1 MVKIIYKINHIVPTS
16 LKLLLIFIIQLNSQ
30 SFAND
35 LPSATPEEMGYD
47 STKLSSLSD
56 GFEALYGDGL
66 IPNYVIAVA
75 KDGKIFYSASDG
87 DSRVGSGNAVN
98 LNTIYPLASMTKPFV
113 STAIMRLIEDGKL
126 GLDSKLSDYFPQFSD
141 MFVAPGG
148 SLEKLEESSR
158 PITILD
164 LLTHTSG
171 LTYGESVTGIGD
183 VAKLYDEF
191 NIIDRCLSRDE
202 NLDIL
207 SQIPLIAQPGAEWN
221 YSVGTDVLGAV
232 IEVITGETVG
242 EYLDEIIF
250 SPLGMTGV
258 GFTLSEED
266 LLTNWAMIYGLP
278 GVNNPAIGLVEGSEI
293 NWKIAEVD
301 GNENAERPTFM
312 ECPRGLVHND
322 ERYQFDSG
330 GGGIHGSGQDYL
342 KFMSMIM
349 GGGEFEGTRIISKES
364 VNFMLSEQAKVAYPA
379 QFGNNIF
386 GAGFGINLQID
397 NPSEVDFYRWGGAYN
412 TGFWMDPADGSV
424 GVILSS
430 HWPGRYNRGNAVEQ
444 ILDDSRIAQ

>member
-191 NIIDRCLSRDE
+191 NIIDRCLIRDE

-258 GFTLSEED
+258 GFTLSEKD